1 MHSFQI
7 EIDNT
12 CVISILFENY
22 EWGLFEFSLWIEFSL
37 IFAKYRCGSWLIKGN
52 NSFSMV
58 ESSSSQP
65 PSFSCSNGA
74 QKSNLDKYSS
84 MSSIYDDQVCDF
96 KLSCLKNSEIFKI
109 FCKILEFEIDN
120 TYKRTY
126 PGKLPF
132 KNAMFRQNIKNSMFI
147 YLFISMYI

>member
-1 MHSFQI
+1 
-7 EIDNT
+7 
-12 CVISILFENY
+12 
-22 EWGLFEFSLWIEFSL
+22 
-37 IFAKYRCGSWLIKGN
+37 
-52 NSFSMV
+52 MV

-96 KLSCLKNSEIFKI
+96 KLSCLKTSEIFKI

-132 KNAMFRQNIKNSMFI
+132 KKAMFRQKYLYI
-147 YLFISMYI
+147 YLKILCLSIYSFRCIFNTLHLKADSFSEHVNIIIIINITLII